1 MKLAVTNLV
10 LYVYTSM
17 NLNII
22 IGILMLAQVGYL
34 VNAFWFMKAAQEDYP
49 QCNEDCSCFESD
61 ETNLGKS

>member
-1 MKLAVTNLV
+1 MVTNLV
-10 LYVYTSM
+10 LSVYISM

-34 VNAFWFMKAAQEDYP
+34 VNAFWFMKAAYKDYP
-49 QCNEDCSCFESD
+49 QCHEDCSCSETD